1 MTQGLDKQ
9 GGIWRFDDAVMFFC
23 AGALVLSLAGLLIML
38 VILLVQA
45 KPQWSPMPVYY
56 WSSERND
63 VEPVLGQVVVNT
75 GAAIVVDQGVLQPS
89 DPRILRLNKQG
100 LQLVRTKPERA
111 VLVQHGTMGRM
122 YGVYQGVDD
131 SHLAMVDRR
140 GLEHRL
146 DLGEVDYWYLPNQ
159 LSAFESLS
167 ITIRNV
173 MTFLGQGGGPGAGA
187 QGVYPALVG
196 TVVMVLLMTIF
207 VMPLGVLAA
216 IYLHEYAGEG
226 YLTRLIRTGVHNLAA
241 IPSVIY
247 GVFGLGLFVYGV
259 GGEIDR
265 VFYANILP
273 TPTFG
278 EPGLL
283 WASLT
288 LALLT
293 LPVVI
298 VATEEGLARIPRS
311 IIEASYALGAT
322 RAETLLK
329 LVVPL
334 TAPAMMTGLILAI
347 ARAAGEVAPLM
358 LVGVV
363 EYAPSLPLQAEFP
376 FLALDQKFMHLGYQ
390 IYDLGFQSVDSTA
403 AQARVYATALVL
415 FVIVVAL
422 NGLAVA
428 LRHRLNRRYQDL
440 LR

>member
-1 MTQGLDKQ
+1 MREGLDQQ

-23 AGALVLSLAGLLIML
+23 AGALVIAISGLLLML
-38 VILLVQA
+38 TILLQQA
-45 KPQWSPMPVYY
+45 KPHWWPMPVYH
-56 WSSERND
+56 WSSES
-63 VEPVLGQVVVNT
+63 VQFHTVLGQSIFTDDSVVL
-75 GAAIVVDQGVLQPS
+75 VDQG
-89 DPRILRLNKQG
+89 ILDRPDARVVRLEKSLPG
-100 LQLVRTKPERA
+100 LRRQKPENA
-111 VLVQHGTMGRM
+111 VLVQHKQFGRVF
-122 YGVYQGVDD
+122 GFFEKID
-131 SHLAMVDRR
+131 SGA
-140 GLEHRL
+140 LEFRDNHGELRTVQL
-146 DLGEVDYWYLPNQ
+146 NDLDYWYLANQ
-159 LSAFESLS
+159 LSAAESWS
-167 ITIRNV
+167 IAATNV
-173 MTFLGQGGGPGAGA
+173 IDFLRQGYESDS
-187 QGVYPALVG
+187 QTRGVYPALVG

-216 IYLHEYAGEG
+216 VYLHEYAVDG
-226 YLTRLIRTGVHNLAA
+226 YFTRLIRTGVHNLAA

-247 GVFGLGLFVYGV
+247 GVFGLGLFVYGF
-259 GGEIDR
+259 GGELDR
-265 VFYANILP
+265 LIYSSTLP
-273 TPTFG
+273 APTFG

-311 IIEASYALGAT
+311 IVEASYALGAT

-329 LVVPL
+329 LVLPL

-363 EYAPSLPLQAEFP
+363 EFAPTLPVKAEFP
-376 FLALDQKFMHLGYQ
+376 FLALDQKFMHLGHQ
-390 IYDLGFQSVDSTA
+390 IFDLGFQSLDSSSV
-403 AQARVYATALVL
+403 QARVYATALVL

-422 NGLAVA
+422 NGLAVV
-428 LRHRLNRRYQDL
+428 LRHRLNRRYHDL